1 MSVRRVVPIAMR
13 LSWLVLIALAIG
25 EFVTD
30 LPGPWWATTLLP
42 ALVVLAL
49 MVATMSL
56 QARTAA
62 PRGEP
67 GPPVEGAP
75 PVTGRWKA
83 LNSPA
88 DKVPSHGTHAYGQ
101 TYAIDIVAEPETA
114 EGEAPG
120 RPGAA
125 PAPRPAADPATRPEA
140 GPATRPEVGPVT
152 RPAFRLFWPVVRRN
166 RAFPAFGAPL
176 LAVADAT
183 VVVASDG
190 QRDHLSRNSLPALAY
205 LMLAEATVRSIAG
218 AHRIIGNHVILD
230 LGGGTYAVYA
240 HLRRGSLRV
249 RAGDRVRAGQEIGR
263 VGNSGNTTEPH
274 LHFHLMDGPDPDAAR
289 GVPFTW
295 RGVGVPANGET
306 FTVVEPEER
315 GGQPIEEQAEKQA
328 GRPVEKQAG
337 RPVEKQAGRPVEGRA
352 AGS

>member
-67 GPPVEGAP
+67 GPPVEVAP

-125 PAPRPAADPATRPEA
+125 PAPRPAADPAPRPAADPATRPEA

-249 RAGDRVRAGQEIGR
+249 RAGDRVRAGQEIGH

-306 FTVVEPEER
+306 FTVVEPQER

-328 GRPVEKQAG
+328 GRPVE
-337 RPVEKQAGRPVEGRA
+337 GRA

>member
-67 GPPVEGAP
+67 GPPVEVAP

-101 TYAIDIVAEPETA
+101 TYAIDIVAQPETA

-125 PAPRPAADPATRPEA
+125 PAPRPAADPATRPVARPAA
-140 GPATRPEVGPVT
+140 GPATRPEVGPVA

-205 LMLAEATVRSIAG
+205 LMLAEAPVRSIVG

-249 RAGDRVRAGQEIGR
+249 RAGDRVRAGQGIGR

-315 GGQPIEEQAEKQA
+315 GGQPTEERAEKQA
-328 GRPVEKQAG
+328 GRPTEQ
-337 RPVEKQAGRPVEGRA
+337 QAGRPVEGRA

>member
-13 LSWLVLIALAIG
+13 LSWLVLIALAVG

-30 LPGPWWATTLLP
+30 LPGPGWATTFLP

-49 MVATMSL
+49 MAATMSL
-56 QARTAA
+56 QARAA
-62 PRGEP
+62 EPRGEP
-67 GPPVEGAP
+67 GPPVEVAP
-75 PVTGRWKA
+75 PVTGRWTA

-120 RPGAA
+120 RPGA
-125 PAPRPAADPATRPEA
+125 
-140 GPATRPEVGPVT
+140 GPAT

-166 RAFPAFGAPL
+166 RAFPAFDAPL
-176 LAVADAT
+176 FAVADAT

-190 QRDHLSRNSLPALAY
+190 QRDHLSRNSLPALAC
-205 LMLAEATVRSIAG
+205 LMLAEAPVRSIVG

-230 LGGGTYAVYA
+230 LGERTYAVYA

-249 RAGDRVRAGQEIGR
+249 RAGERVRAGQEIGC

-274 LHFHLMDGPDPDAAR
+274 LHFHLMDGPDLDAAR

-315 GGQPIEEQAEKQA
+315 AGRRTGKQSGQRAGRRAEEQAEQ
-328 GRPVEKQAG
+328 
-337 RPVEKQAGRPVEGRA
+337 PVEGRA
-352 AGS
+352 TES

>member
-30 LPGPWWATTLLP
+30 LPGPGWATTLLP

-56 QARTAA
+56 QARAAA

-67 GPPVEGAP
+67 GPPVEVAP

-120 RPGAA
+120 RPGAD
-125 PAPRPAADPATRPEA
+125 PAP
-140 GPATRPEVGPVT
+140 RPEVGPVT

-328 GRPVEKQAG
+328 GRPT
-337 RPVEKQAGRPVEGRA
+337 EKQAGRPVEGRA

>member
-67 GPPVEGAP
+67 GPPVEVAP

-249 RAGDRVRAGQEIGR
+249 RAGDRVRAGQEIGH

-306 FTVVEPEER
+306 FTVVEPQER

-328 GRPVEKQAG
+328 GRPVE
-337 RPVEKQAGRPVEGRA
+337 GRA